1 MQNLEIPPC
10 SLGAECERLRQAVRE
25 FLAQELPDRSTA
37 ERMRNKHYMVALV
50 RHRARPARVGMS

>member
-10 SLGAECERLRQAVRE
+10 SLGAECERLRQEVRE

-37 ERMRNKHYMVALV
+37 ERMRNTTWLLGCGT
-50 RHRARPARVGMS
+50 ARDLLE